1 MPGGLLNLI
10 SYGNQNVILN
20 GNPTKTM
27 FKTTYAKYTNFGLQK
42 FRIDFDGS
50 RNLRMTESPTFT
62 FKIPRYADL
71 LMDTYLCVTLPT
83 IWSPIFPPICPD
95 DQTAYFNGDG
105 QWRPYEFKWIEN
117 LGTQMIKT
125 VTFRLGG
132 QIIQKV
138 SGQYLL
144 NLVERD
150 FTGTKKQLYYAM
162 TGNTAELNDPANA
175 GSRRNVYPNAYYN
188 PSQSG
193 PEPSIRA
200 RKIYIPLNIWF
211 TMASK
216 MAFPL
221 VSLQYNEFYIDIEM
235 RPVDE
240 LFVVRDVLSTDMCY
254 VQANQILPE
263 FLFSRFLQ
271 PPPNIQLDYSNA
283 DTRTDWAADVHLIS
297 TYAFLTEDEVRLFAA
312 NQQQYLIKEIYE
324 YSFNNVTGTSRI
336 QLESLGLITS
346 WMWYFQ
352 RSDVNLRNEWSNYTN
367 WPYNYL
373 PYDLVCPPNATTD
386 IDNDLYY
393 SYTCSSDSTGTGTG
407 TSTVNVYPSVN
418 PSNLSPS
425 NIYIT
430 GQFQPGNQKTIMS
443 KWGLLLDGKY
453 RENTLD
459 AGVLQYVE
467 KYTKSNGYVPEN
479 VYCYNFALHTSPY
492 DFQPSGAINLS
503 KFKNIEFE
511 ITTFQPPLD
520 PSAQVFVICDPVTN
534 DIIGINNPSWRIYDY
549 NFDLTIFEERYNILT
564 FMSGNA
570 ALMYAR

>member
-1 MPGGLLNLI
+1 MPGGLLNLVA
-10 SYGNQNVILN
+10 YGNQNVILN
-20 GNPTKTM
+20 GTPTKTM

-50 RNLRMTESPTFT
+50 RNLRMTETSTFT
-62 FKIPRYADL
+62 FKMPRYADL
-71 LMDTYLCVTLPT
+71 IMDTYLAVTLPT
-83 IWSPIFPPICPD
+83 IWSPIFPPVCPND
-95 DQTAYFNGDG
+95 NTAYYNGDG
-105 QWRPYEFKWIEN
+105 NWRPYEFKWIDN

-125 VTFRLGG
+125 VTLRLGG

-150 FTGTKKQLYYAM
+150 FTSTKKELYYAM
-162 TGNTAELNDPANA
+162 TGNTADLNDPANS
-175 GSRRNVYPNAYYN
+175 GCRRNVYPNAYYN
-188 PSQSG
+188 ATQQG

-200 RKIYIPLNIWF
+200 RKIYIPINIWF
-211 TMASK
+211 TMAAK

-254 VQANQILPE
+254 VQANQTVPE

-271 PPPNIQLDYSNA
+271 PPPNPQLDYSNS
-283 DTRTDWAADVHLIS
+283 DTRTDWAADVHLIT
-297 TYAFLTEDEVRLFAA
+297 TYAFLSEDEVKLFASQ
-312 NQQQYLIKEIYE
+312 QQQYLIKEVYE
-324 YSFNNVTGTSRI
+324 YSFQNITGTSRI
-336 QLESLGLITS
+336 PLDSLGLIAN

-367 WPYNYL
+367 WPYNYV
-373 PYDLVCPPNATTD
+373 PYDLQCPPTALDGDEYAFNYPKDCNNPITT
-386 IDNDLYY
+386 LEPYY
-393 SYTCSSDSTGTGTG
+393 
-407 TSTVNVYPSVN
+407 PAVN
-418 PSNLSPS
+418 PLNNTPT
-425 NIYIT
+425 NIFIT
-430 GQFQPGNQKTIMS
+430 GMFQPGNQQSIMA

-467 KYTKSNGYVPEN
+467 KYTRSDGFVNEN
-479 VYCYNFALHTSPY
+479 VYCYNFGLHTSPY

-534 DIIGINNPSWRIYDY
+534 DIIGVNSPSWRIYDY

-564 FMSGNA
+564 FTSGNA
-570 ALMYAR
+570 GLMYAR

>member
-20 GNPTKTM
+20 GNPKKTM

-42 FRIDFDGS
+42 FRLDFDGS

-62 FKIPRYADL
+62 FKVPRYADL
-71 LMDTYLCVTLPT
+71 LMDTYLVVNLPT
-83 IWSPIFPPICPD
+83 IWSPIYPPQCPGD
-95 DQTAYFNGDG
+95 VYSHGDG

-117 LGTQMIKT
+117 LGTQLIKT

-138 SGQYLL
+138 SGQYLT

-150 FTGTKKQLYYAM
+150 FTETKKKLYYAM
-162 TGNTAELNDPANA
+162 TGNVTELNDPANY
-175 GSRRNVYPNAYYN
+175 GSRRNVYPSAYYD
-188 PSQSG
+188 PSQAG

-200 RKIYIPLNIWF
+200 RQLFIPLNLWF

-221 VSLQYNEFYIDIEM
+221 VSLQYNEFYIDIEV

-254 VQANQILPE
+254 VQANQTVPE

-271 PPPNIQLDYSNA
+271 PPPNPQLDYSNA

-297 TYAFLTEDEVRLFAA
+297 TYAFLSEDEVKVFAA

-324 YSFNNVTGTSRI
+324 YSFQNVTGTSRI
-336 QLESLGLITS
+336 KLDSLGLISS

-373 PYDLVCPPNATTD
+373 PYNLECPPSKGTD
-386 IDNDLYY
+386 PAGELAYLYDCNPQKPAVE
-393 SYTCSSDSTGTGTG
+393 SY
-407 TSTVNVYPSVN
+407 PAIN
-418 PSNLSPS
+418 PADGSPS

-430 GQFQPGNQKTIMS
+430 GTFHPENQRTIMS

-453 RENTLD
+453 RENTQD
-459 AGVLQYVE
+459 AGILQYVE
-467 KYTKSNGYVPEN
+467 KYTKSDGFINDN
-479 VYCYNFALHTSPY
+479 VYCYNFTLHTSPY

-511 ITTFQPPLD
+511 MTTFQPPLD
-520 PSAQVFVICDPVTN
+520 PSAQVFVICDPITN
-534 DIIGINNPSWRIYDY
+534 EIIGVNSPSWCIYDY

-564 FMSGNA
+564 FTSGNA

>member
-71 LMDTYLCVTLPT
+71 LMDTYLGVTLPT
-83 IWSPIFPPICPD
+83 IWSPIFPPQCPGD
-95 DQTAYFNGDG
+95 IYSQGDG

-150 FTGTKKQLYYAM
+150 FTETKKQLYYAM
-162 TGNTAELNDPANA
+162 TGNTAELNDPANS
-175 GSRRNVYPNAYYN
+175 GSRRNVYPNAYYD
-188 PSQSG
+188 PSQTG

-200 RKIYIPLNIWF
+200 RKLYIPLNIWF

-235 RPVDE
+235 RPVNE

-254 VQANQILPE
+254 VQANQIQPE

-271 PPPNIQLDYSNA
+271 PPPNTSLDYSNS
-283 DTRTDWAADVHLIS
+283 DRRTDWAADVHLIS
-297 TYAFLTEDEVRLFAA
+297 TYAFLSEDEVKLFAA
-312 NQQQYLIKEIYE
+312 NQQQYLIKEVYE
-324 YSFNNVTGTSRI
+324 YSFQNVTGTSRI
-336 QLESLGLITS
+336 QLESLGLISS

-373 PYDLVCPPNATTD
+373 PYDLVCPPNA
-386 IDNDLYY
+386 L
-393 SYTCSSDSTGTGTG
+393 SDPPDDEYF
-407 TSTVNVYPSVN
+407 YPYNCPPAEPKNAYPALN
-418 PSNLSPS
+418 PSDDSPS

-430 GQFQPGNQKTIMS
+430 GPYQPGNQKTIMS

-467 KYTKSNGYVPEN
+467 KYTKSDGYSSEN
-479 VYCYNFALHTSPY
+479 VYCYNFTLHTSPY

-520 PSAQVFVICDPVTN
+520 PSALVFVICDPITQ

-564 FMSGNA
+564 FISGNA

>member
-10 SYGNQNVILN
+10 AYGNQNVILN

-27 FKTTYAKYTNFGLQK
+27 FKTTYSKYTNFGLQK

-62 FKIPRYADL
+62 FKMPRYADL
-71 LMDTYLCVTLPT
+71 IMDTYLVVTLPT
-83 IWSPIFPPICPD
+83 IWSPIFPPDYPNP
-95 DQTAYFNGDG
+95 YSKGDG
-105 QWRPYEFKWIEN
+105 TWRPYEFKWIDN
-117 LGTQMIKT
+117 LGTQLIKT
-125 VTFRLGG
+125 ITLRLGG

-150 FTGTKKQLYYAM
+150 FSGTKKQLYYAM
-162 TGNTAELNDPANA
+162 TGNVPELNDPANS
-175 GSRRNVYPNAYYN
+175 GTRRNVYPNAYYN
-188 PSQSG
+188 PSPAG

-200 RKIYIPLNIWF
+200 RKLFIPLNIWF
-211 TMASK
+211 TMAAK

-221 VSLQYNEFYIDIEM
+221 ASLQYNEFYIDIEV
-235 RPVDE
+235 RPVNE

-254 VQANQILPE
+254 VQSNQTVPE

-271 PPPNIQLDYSNA
+271 PPPNPELDYTNT
-283 DTRTDWAADVHLIS
+283 DKRTDWAADVHLIS
-297 TYAFLTEDEVRLFAA
+297 TYAFLSEDEVKIFAA

-324 YSFNNVTGTSRI
+324 YSFQNVTGTNRI
-336 QLESLGLITS
+336 SLDSLGLIVN

-352 RSDVNLRNEWSNYTN
+352 RSDVNLRNQWSNYTN

-386 IDNDLYY
+386 PEGELGYPYQSDEGQEIIPAYPAIDP
-393 SYTCSSDSTGTGTG
+393 SGGTA
-407 TSTVNVYPSVN
+407 
-418 PSNLSPS
+418 S

-430 GQFQPGNQKTIMS
+430 GTFNPANQRNIMTS
-443 KWGLLLDGKY
+443 WGLLLDGKY
-453 RENTLD
+453 RENTQD
-459 AGVLQYVE
+459 AGILQYIE
-467 KYTKSNGYVPEN
+467 KYTRSDGYVN
-479 VYCYNFALHTSPY
+479 DSVYCYNFSLHTSPY

-511 ITTFQPPLD
+511 INTYQPPMD
-520 PSAQVFVICDPVTN
+520 PSVQVFVICDPVTQ
-534 DIIGINNPSWRIYDY
+534 DIIGVNNPSWRIYDY
-549 NFDLTIFEERYNILT
+549 NYDLTIFEERYNILT
-564 FMSGNA
+564 FTSGNA
-570 ALMYAR
+570 SLMYAR

>member
-50 RNLRMTESPTFT
+50 RNLRMTETSTFT
-62 FKIPRYADL
+62 FKVPRYADL
-71 LMDTYLCVTLPT
+71 LMDTYLVVTLPT

-95 DQTAYFNGDG
+95 DQPAYFNGDG

-125 VTFRLGG
+125 ITFRLGG

-150 FTGTKKQLYYAM
+150 FSETKKQLYYAM
-162 TGNTAELNDPANA
+162 TGNTAELNDPGNF
-175 GSRRNVYPNAYYN
+175 GSRRNVYPNAYYD

-200 RKIYIPLNIWF
+200 RKLYIPLNIWF

-221 VSLQYNEFYIDIEM
+221 ASLQYNEFYIDIEI
-235 RPVDE
+235 RPVNE

-254 VQANQILPE
+254 VQANQTQPE

-271 PPPNIQLDYSNA
+271 PPPNTQLDYSNA
-283 DTRTDWAADVHLIS
+283 DRRTDWAADVHLIS
-297 TYAFLTEDEVRLFAA
+297 TYAFLSEDEVKLFAA
-312 NQQQYLIKEIYE
+312 NEQQYLIKEVYE
-324 YSFNNVTGTSRI
+324 YSFQNVTGTSRI
-336 QLESLGLITS
+336 QLESLGLISS

-373 PYDLVCPPNATTD
+373 PYDLTCPPNAKTD
-386 IDNDLYY
+386 VNKDLYY
-393 SYTCSSDSTGTGTG
+393 PYTCPPNDTI
-407 TSTVNVYPSVN
+407 NAYPSIN
-418 PSNLSPS
+418 PSDDSPS

-430 GQFQPGNQKTIMS
+430 GQYQPGNQKTIMS

-459 AGVLQYVE
+459 AGILQYVE
-467 KYTKSNGYVPEN
+467 KYTKSDGYASDN
-479 VYCYNFALHTSPY
+479 LYCYNFTLHTSPY

-511 ITTFQPPLD
+511 ITTFQPPMD
-520 PSAQVFVICDPVTN
+520 PSALVFVICDPITH

-564 FMSGNA
+564 FISGNA

>member
-1 MPGGLLNLI
+1 MPGGLLNLVA
-10 SYGNQNVILN
+10 YGNQNVILN

-42 FRIDFDGS
+42 FRVDFDGS
-50 RNLRMTESPTFT
+50 RNLRMTETSTFT
-62 FKIPRYADL
+62 FKMPRYADL
-71 LMDTYLCVTLPT
+71 IMDTYLAVTLPT
-83 IWSPIFPPICPD
+83 IWSPILPPICPTD
-95 DQTAYFNGDG
+95 ANAKYYKGDG
-105 QWRPYEFKWIEN
+105 AWRPYEFKWIEN

-138 SGQYLL
+138 SGQYLV

-150 FTGTKKQLYYAM
+150 FTSTKKALYYAM
-162 TGNTAELNDPANA
+162 TGNVPDLNDPANA
-175 GSRRNVYPNAYYN
+175 GSHRNVYPSAYYDN
-188 PSQSG
+188 SPGG

-200 RKIYIPLNIWF
+200 RQIYIPLNIWF
-211 TMASK
+211 TLAAK

-240 LFVVRDVLSTDMCY
+240 IFVVRDVLSTDMCY
-254 VQANQILPE
+254 VQANQVQPE

-271 PPPNIQLDYSNA
+271 PPPNPQLDYSNA

-297 TYAFLTEDEVRLFAA
+297 TYAFLSEDEVKLFAA
-312 NQQQYLIKEIYE
+312 NQQQYLIKEIYD
-324 YSFNNVTGTSRI
+324 YTFQNVTGTSRVP
-336 QLESLGLITS
+336 LDSLGLIAN

-373 PYDLVCPPNATTD
+373 PYDLKCPPTAATD
-386 IDNDLYY
+386 KDDDLYF
-393 SYTCSSDSTGTGTG
+393 SYEC
-407 TSTVNVYPSVN
+407 NNNQPIPVYPVTN
-418 PSNLSPS
+418 PIDDSPT

-430 GQFQPGNQKTIMS
+430 GTFKPENQKTIML

-453 RENTLD
+453 RENTQE
-459 AGVLQYVE
+459 AGVLQYIE
-467 KYTKSNGYVPEN
+467 KYTRSDGYVNEN
-479 VYCYNFALHTSPY
+479 VYCYNFGLHTSPY

-511 ITTFQPPLD
+511 ITTYQPTLD
-520 PSAQVFVICDPVTN
+520 PSAQVFVVCDPITHE
-534 DIIGINNPSWRIYDY
+534 IIGVNNPSWRIYDY
-549 NFDLTIFEERYNILT
+549 NYDLTIFEERYNILT
-564 FMSGNA
+564 FTSGNA